1 MWNKYNTKL
10 KMKALSTLLKEFDG
24 RHKSENQLTEC
35 FKEIAKSAI
44 IGGYF
49 LINESM
55 KIRIIEVEFYFHSE
69 NDSESNIHDWGMYHR
84 GEHLDY
90 FTLGSLNPHRSGIDV
105 TFEREKSYRASFL
118 IRKYQIDDDE
128 KIISTPSYLCEDMFG
143 YTGCICGDGPKVQ
156 WVNDLEETTDN
167 LELTEK
173 PRINLSAYDEN
184 GKPLKL
190 NGKRE
195 LDKRPWRFGL

>member
-1 MWNKYNTKL
+1 MWNKYNTK
-10 KMKALSTLLKEFDG
+10 

-44 IGGYF
+44 NGGYF

-69 NDSESNIHDWGMYHR
+69 NDSESKIHDWGMYHR

-118 IRKYQIDDDE
+118 ICKYQIDDE
-128 KIISTPSYLCEDMFG
+128 KIISTPSYLGEDMFG

-156 WVNDLEETTDN
+156 WVNDLEQTTDN
-167 LELTEK
+167 MELTEK
-173 PRINLSAYDEN
+173 SRINLSAYDEN